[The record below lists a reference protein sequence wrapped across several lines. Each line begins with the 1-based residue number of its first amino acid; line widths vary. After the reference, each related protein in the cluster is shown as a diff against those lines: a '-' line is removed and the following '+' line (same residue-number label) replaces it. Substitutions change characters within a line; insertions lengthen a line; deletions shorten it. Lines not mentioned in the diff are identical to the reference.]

1 MLTWH
6 RCGISVPS
14 RLATSQIVSPSA
26 ATTGLPSRVNSTV
39 PAISELLTEVRQQMV
54 DRVWRGLAEAADG
67 RIAHHGFEVAQ
78 RGLVERAV
86 LLQQRHHLA
95 GALAARRALAATLML
110 EEFQQVQRRRLG
122 AVVIG
127 KDNNGVRADKRALLG
142 QFSTK

>member
-26 ATTGLPSRVNSTV
+26 AWTGLPSRVNSIV

-78 RGLVERAV
+78 RGLVKRAV
-86 LLQQRHHLA
+86 LLQQRHYLA
-95 GALAARRALAATLML
+95 GAFAARRALAATFML
-110 EEFQQVQRRRLG
+110 EELKQIERRRLG

-127 KDNNGVRADKRALLG
+127 EHDNGM
-142 QFSTK
+142 